1 MSLFQ
6 ISLGTIAQNGT
17 VTNTKYNVGDEME
30 KLIKEKLERIVRL
43 REDEVGF
50 KEENVKFK
58 VIIPFL
64 ELLGHKKEN
73 LDLEY
78 GTRGGK
84 EIDIFIKGLPKDCK
98 VLIDAKN
105 YTEDLRDHIEQIK
118 NYTFSEAALI
128 TVIANGTEIR
138 IYSPLRGVEFERSI
152 LYSIKREN
160 LVEDSMW
167 GILSSLLGY
176 EALQNKNAIKVIETR
191 EKEIKDTIAEEEK
204 IDGEYTEKVDG
215 IDADI
220 ETKEEEIEK
229 LKKDRE
235 ALSEEMEKKKSDIW
249 NSIGLPLE
257 LFKVPQT
264 VTRGHPISAGA
275 TPEYM
280 MKARRVTFQEL
291 ADARLIRNGQT
302 LYFYHTRVFKDE
314 QAQVIADSNKLK
326 YKSDGK
332 IYSTSDLANKLLIK
346 HKFKSD
352 EHGVAGPKYWK
363 TEDGILLNDINEQL
377 RRQRGDRK

>member
-1 MSLFQ
+1 
-6 ISLGTIAQNGT
+6 
-17 VTNTKYNVGDEME
+17 ME
-30 KLIKEKLERIVRL
+30 KLIKEKLERIVQL
-43 REDEVGF
+43 KESEVGF

-58 VIIPFL
+58 IIIPLL

-78 GTRGGK
+78 GTKEGK

-118 NYTFSEAALI
+118 GYTFSEAALI

-160 LVEDSMW
+160 LAEDSIW
-167 GILSSLLGY
+167 GVLSSLLGY
-176 EALQNKNAIKVIETR
+176 EALQNKNAIKAIETR

-204 IDGEYTEKVDG
+204 LDGEYTEKIEG

-220 ETKEEEIEK
+220 EVKEEEFEQ

-235 ALSEEMEKKKSDIW
+235 VLAGEMEKKKLEIW
-249 NSIGLPLE
+249 KSIGLPLE
-257 LFKVPQT
+257 LFKVTQT
-264 VTRGHPISAGA
+264 GTYGRSTPAGT
-275 TPEYM
+275 TPDYAV
-280 MKARRVTFQEL
+280 KAKKVTFREL
-291 ADARLIRNGQT
+291 VDARLIKDGQT
-302 LYFYHTRVFKDE
+302 LYFYNTRFFKDE
-314 QAQVIADSNKLK
+314 QAQIIVSSNKLK

-332 IYSTSDLANKLLIK
+332 IYSTSELAKILLIK
-346 HKFKSD
+346 HNFKHD

-363 TEDGILLNDINEQL
+363 TEDGKLLNDINEQL